1 MLDNYLKDVARSFLL
16 FFIVIG
22 PVIYKDYF
30 AKPKIEE
37 SKEDMEADKYAR
49 MLNVIRDK

>member
-30 AKPKIEE
+30 AAAKKEE
-37 SKEDMEADKYAR
+37 VKEDIEAAKYAR
-49 MLNVIRDK
+49 MLNDIRDK